1 MSEKNGVAKDTSLP
15 LGLIRDRT
23 SSSLISSVLNI
34 VNGHIVSKENWLK
47 SVECLY
53 MAKDNEE
60 PSGKRRRVEN
70 GSVAADSSE
79 LLRRR
84 YLNLM
89 DANEERYIKGRPY
102 VAVSYTWQASKEEEA
117 EEEARKESARRYLVE
132 SRNAGEP
139 ALANKVRPMI
149 WDRVLNYAEHVGCKD
164 IWIDKECIDQ
174 ENEAEKEA
182 AIQSMH
188 LVYKLSKW
196 PIALL
201 TRRIKTTEELDL
213 LTNLMCNDV
222 APEDEPAVLDLLDDI
237 TSDLWWT
244 RAWTFQED
252 YRAST
257 RMMLLLPHHW
267 SLERRKRAMVDDSD
281 RYILGK
287 VEGEIC
293 IKSVDFRERATEF
306 CLLYRERS
314 DKVDICNRVI
324 KRATKYNV
332 LLNDKSSAY
341 SASRSMSPT
350 ILSDIISRSIRKE
363 SDRLAIMA
371 NCCEYGTRID
381 TNSLNSDG
389 TSLSL
394 SILAQ
399 YLLNGEII
407 ENNPKRAI
415 LGTLK
420 HNIHEYLSKQSL
432 SSFRPPVQQGLN
444 FIKGCRFINP
454 RLTSEGTLT
463 RGHLWKLG
471 KVIRRKPMKYEKYS
485 TLKPLAQFA
494 TELQYRIYGA
504 SYTDIAANLIS
515 HVYAHNHSPYRGGWW
530 LDCMAGEVEEALMQ
544 GKALRLGCLVD
555 PRHGTEYGSY
565 SAVFVGDSH
574 DDWKGEDEDEDEED
588 VSYAFTSYQFHKEDM
603 PGYTEKHV
611 SLEVDIEWQRRDRS
625 EGRSSCT
632 PPKLYIKRWLN
643 GLCFFEGAHTGQ
655 VLFPWHPT
663 LLEQA

>member
-1 MSEKNGVAKDTSLP
+1 MSEKNGVTKDTSLP
-15 LGLIRDRT
+15 LGLIRDQT

-47 SVECLY
+47 FVECLY
-53 MAKDNEE
+53 VAKDNEE
-60 PSGKRRRVEN
+60 PSGKRRRVDN
-70 GSVAADSSE
+70 GSVAAADSSE
-79 LLRRR
+79 FLRRR
-84 YLNLM
+84 YINLM

-102 VAVSYTWQASKEEEA
+102 VAVSYTWQVSKEEEA
-117 EEEARKESARRYLVE
+117 EEEARKEAARRYLV
-132 SRNAGEP
+132 APHKIGQP
-139 ALANKVRPMI
+139 TLAKVRPAVL
-149 WDRVLNYAEHVGCKD
+149 DRVLNYAEHMGCKD

-174 ENEAEKEA
+174 DNEAEKEA

-213 LTNLMCNDV
+213 LTNLMCNEV
-222 APEDEPAVLDLLDDI
+222 APEDELAVLDLLDGI

-267 SLERRKRAMVDDSD
+267 SLERRKRAMVDESD
-281 RYILGK
+281 RYILGN

-306 CLLYRERS
+306 CLSYRERS
-314 DKVDICNRVI
+314 DNVDICNRVI

-332 LLNDKSSAY
+332 LLNDKSSTY

-350 ILSDIISRSIRKE
+350 ILSDIISRSIKKE

-371 NCCEYGTRID
+371 NCCD
-381 TNSLNSDG
+381 
-389 TSLSL
+389 LSL

-407 ENNPKRAI
+407 ENDPKRPI

-432 SSFRPPVQQGLN
+432 SNFRPPVQQGLN
-444 FIKGCRFINP
+444 FIKGCRFTNP
-454 RLTSEGTLT
+454 RLTPEGTWT

-504 SYTDIAANLIS
+504 SYADIAADLIRRA
-515 HVYAHNHSPYRGGWW
+515 YARGCSPYRGGWW
-530 LDCMAGEVEEALMQ
+530 LDSMAGEVEEALMQ
-544 GKALRLGCLVD
+544 GKALRLACLVD
-555 PRHGTEYGSY
+555 PRNGIEYGPY
-565 SAVFVGDSH
+565 SAVFVGDSR
-574 DDWKGEDEDEDEED
+574 DDWKDEDEDD
-588 VSYAFTSYQFHKEDM
+588 VSYAFTSYQFHNEDK

-611 SLEVDIEWQRRDRS
+611 SLEVDIEWQKRDRS
-625 EGRSSCT
+625 EGRSPCT

-643 GLCFFEGAHTGQ
+643 GLCFFEGAHIGQ
-655 VLFPWHPT
+655 VLFPWHPS
-663 LLEQA
+663 LLEEA

>member
-23 SSSLISSVLNI
+23 SSSLISSVLKI
-34 VNGHIVSKENWLK
+34 VNDHIVSKENWLK
-47 SVECLY
+47 FVECLY
-53 MAKDNEE
+53 VAKDNEE

-70 GSVAADSSE
+70 GSIAADSSE

-89 DANEERYIKGRPY
+89 DANRERYIKGRPY
-102 VAVSYTWQASKEEEA
+102 IAVSYTWQPSKEEEA
-117 EEEARKESARRYLVE
+117 EEESRKETARRCLVE
-132 SRNAGEP
+132 PRNAGEP
-139 ALANKVRPMI
+139 ALAHKVRPMI
-149 WDRVLNYAEHVGCKD
+149 WNRVLNYAEHVGCKD

-188 LVYKLSKW
+188 LVYKLSRW

-201 TRRIKTTEELDL
+201 TRRIKTAEELDL
-213 LTNLMCNDV
+213 LTSLMCNDI
-222 APEDEPAVLDLLDDI
+222 APEDEPAVLDLLDGI

-257 RMMLLLPHHW
+257 RMTLLLPHHW

-293 IKSVDFRERATEF
+293 IKSAAFRERATEF
-306 CLLYRERS
+306 CLSYRERS
-314 DKVDICNRVI
+314 DKGDICNRVI

-350 ILSDIISRSIRKE
+350 ILSDIISRSIEKE

-381 TNSLNSDG
+381 TNSLNNDG

-394 SILAQ
+394 AILAQ

-407 ENNPKRAI
+407 ENNPKRLI

-432 SSFRPPVQQGLN
+432 SNFRPPVLQGLH

-454 RLTSEGTLT
+454 RLTLEGIFT

-471 KVIRRKPMKYEKYS
+471 KVIRRKPM
-485 TLKPLAQFA
+485 
-494 TELQYRIYGA
+494 RIYGA
-504 SYTDIAANLIS
+504 SYTEIAANLIS
-515 HVYAHNHSPYRGGWW
+515 RVPGRTHSLGCGGWW
-530 LDCMAGEVEEALMQ
+530 LDCMAGEVEDALMQ
-544 GKALRLGCLVD
+544 GKALRLGRLVD
-555 PRHGTEYGSY
+555 PRHGTEYGPY
-565 SAVFVGDSH
+565 NAVFVGDSH
-574 DDWKGEDEDEDEED
+574 DDWKDEDGDEGRA
-588 VSYAFTSYQFHKEDM
+588 SYAFTSYQFHEEDM

-611 SLEVDIEWQRRDRS
+611 SLEVDIEWQKRDRS
-625 EGRSSCT
+625 EGRSHYTS
-632 PPKLYIKRWLN
+632 PKLHIKRWLN
-643 GLCFFEGAHTGQ
+643 GLCFFEGAQIGQ

-663 LLEQA
+663 LLE

>member
-15 LGLIRDRT
+15 LGVIRDRT
-23 SSSLISSVLNI
+23 ESSSLISSVLKI
-34 VNGHIVSKENWLK
+34 VDARIASTENWLK
-47 SVECLY
+47 RIECLY
-53 MAKDNEE
+53 VAKDNEE
-60 PSGKRRRVEN
+60 PSGKRRRVEH

-84 YLNLM
+84 YINLM
-89 DANEERYIKGRPY
+89 DANKERYIKERPY

-117 EEEARKESARRYLVE
+117 EEEAKKEPARRYLVE

-149 WDRVLNYAEHVGCKD
+149 WDRVLNYAEHVGCKY

-188 LVYKLSKW
+188 LVYKLSEW

-222 APEDEPAVLDLLDDI
+222 APEDEPAVLYLLDDI

-257 RMMLLLPHHW
+257 RMTLLLPHHW
-267 SLERRKRAMVDDSD
+267 SLERRKRAMVDDSG

-306 CLLYRERS
+306 CLSYRERS
-314 DKVDICNRVI
+314 DNVDICNRII
-324 KRATKYNV
+324 KRAAKYNV
-332 LLNDKSSAY
+332 LLNDKSSEY

-350 ILSDIISRSIRKE
+350 ILSDILSRSIQKE

-371 NCCEYGTRID
+371 NCCEYGTRIN
-381 TNSLNSDG
+381 TNYLNNNG
-389 TSLSL
+389 ISLSL

-407 ENNPKRAI
+407 ENNPKRPI

-432 SSFRPPVQQGLN
+432 SNFRPPVQQGLK
-444 FIKGCRFINP
+444 FIKGCRFMDP
-454 RLTSEGTLT
+454 RLTLEGALT

-471 KVIRRKPMKYEKYS
+471 KVIRRKPMKV
-485 TLKPLAQFA
+485 
-494 TELQYRIYGA
+494 YGA
-504 SYTDIAANLIS
+504 SYTDIATELIRHAYDRS
-515 HVYAHNHSPYRGGWW
+515 RSSYRGALW

-555 PRHGTEYGSY
+555 PRNGIEYSPY
-565 SAVFVGDSH
+565 SAVFVGDSR
-574 DDWKGEDEDEDEED
+574 DDWKDEDEDEDD
-588 VSYAFTSYQFHKEDM
+588 ISYAFTSYQFHKEDM

-611 SLEVDIEWQRRDRS
+611 SLEVEIEWQRRERS

-632 PPKLYIKRWLN
+632 LPNLYIKRWLN
-643 GLCFFEGAHTGQ
+643 GLCFFDGVPTGQ

-663 LLEQA
+663 LLEEA